1 MFEHMPE
8 APVELPL
15 VVLVDEL
22 LELLELLEL
31 HAASP
36 VTSTV
41 PTTMARNL

>member
-15 VVLVDEL
+15 VELVD
-22 LELLELLEL
+22 ELLELLEL

-41 PTTMARNL
+41 PTTMGRNL

>member
-15 VVLVDEL
+15 VELVD
-22 LELLELLEL
+22 ELLEL

-41 PTTMARNL
+41 PTTMGRNL